1 MTPVSKVTKSL
12 EMKRHPHVRPASM
25 LAMLTLFTVAFISG
39 CKSYQLGNPVELPF
53 ESIYIK
59 AVTNDSFA
67 PQAQALLSAQIR
79 ETFIRDGRIQVLS
92 KAEAADAVLFVNLSE
107 YKRRAAARQSVDT
120 AVAAG
125 FSLTL
130 VSEVSLFDQ
139 NKGDYFFQNRV
150 IQKSANA
157 FVNDPYAAP
166 AATQT
171 QDFLQSEY
179 QAMPRLTRE
188 LARRIADEV
197 LSPWGPR

>member
-1 MTPVSKVTKSL
+1 MTPVSKVTKSP
-12 EMKRHPHVRPASM
+12 EMKRLPHVLRASM
-25 LAMLTLFTVAFISG
+25 LAMLTLFTVAFTSG

-59 AVTNDSFA
+59 PVTNDSFA

-79 ETFIRDGRIQVLS
+79 EAFIRDGRTQVLS
-92 KAEAADAVLFVNLSE
+92 KAEAADAVLFINLIE

-130 VSEVSLFDQ
+130 LSEVSLFDQ

-157 FVNDPYAAP
+157 FVNDPYATP
-166 AATQT
+166 AGTQT

-197 LSPWGPR
+197 LSPWEPR

>member
-1 MTPVSKVTKSL
+1 MTSVSKVTKSP
-12 EMKRHPHVRPASM
+12 EMKRLPHALRASM
-25 LAMLTLFTVAFISG
+25 LAMLTLFTVAFTSG

-59 AVTNDSFA
+59 PVTNDSFA

-79 ETFIRDGRIQVLS
+79 EAFIRDGRTQVLT
-92 KAEAADAVLFVNLSE
+92 KAETADAVLFVNLIE

-130 VSEVSLFDQ
+130 LSEVSLFDQ

-157 FVNDPYAAP
+157 FVNDPYATP
-166 AATQT
+166 AGTQT

-179 QAMPRLTRE
+179 QAMPRLSRE

-197 LSPWGPR
+197 LSPWEPR